1 MRIDGGKPTCRFQG
15 SSEEMSMLSV
25 IPSHLSGR
33 RFPEEAPKG
42 GKGTRITEAHGVA
55 AVAQV
60 PLLRAV
66 EGSRTRRLS

>member
-1 MRIDGGKPTCRFQG
+1 
-15 SSEEMSMLSV
+15 MLNV

-42 GKGTRITEAHGVA
+42 GKGTRIAEAHGVA
-55 AVAQV
+55 AMAQV

-66 EGSRTRRLS
+66 EGSRRRFS